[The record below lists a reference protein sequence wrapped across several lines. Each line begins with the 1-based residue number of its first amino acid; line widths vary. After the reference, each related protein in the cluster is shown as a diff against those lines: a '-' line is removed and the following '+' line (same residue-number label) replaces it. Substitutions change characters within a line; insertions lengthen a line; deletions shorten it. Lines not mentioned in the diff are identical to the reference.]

1 MRSQDETRMM
11 IFLRNP
17 NPLVLACLWKNM
29 AGAMQS
35 ERIVEA
41 DALQAVAAVARRHQL
56 GSNLL
61 LVCDD
66 ATWVAA
72 GQQLQTLLSSEF
84 QVMPHSL
91 GRHPTAKIDHVE
103 PIVISAQAHSIGSLV
118 AIGSGTVNDV
128 TKYAAHQ
135 LGCDYICVA
144 TAASMNGYS
153 SATASLQAGNVKHSY
168 VAKPPK
174 AVVAD
179 LAVIAAAPRRLA
191 RAGLGDTLCRS
202 TVAADRYLSHVVLG
216 TPFEREIFAKLRE
229 HEPWLLSN
237 IQLMKEGSMEYMR
250 YLMHALLDAGD
261 AMTEVQSSAVASQGE
276 HMIAHTLEMLYGNE
290 LSESL
295 HGEMIAVTASV
306 MAHLQHKMLLS
317 QPALR
322 SLSRDEQHFTRFF
335 GNAVGKELAARYRE
349 KVLPAERA
357 EAMNAAFQQQWPEIK
372 AELLSMIVPANGI
385 ERAYKEAGLATTPS
399 GIGLLDERFNSA
411 LTYAYMT
418 RERFT
423 FLDLAAMNAR
433 RA

>member
-1 MRSQDETRMM
+1 MRS
-11 IFLRNP
+11 
-17 NPLVLACLWKNM
+17 
-29 AGAMQS
+29 
-35 ERIVEA
+35 ERVVAA
-41 DALQAVAAVARRHQL
+41 DALEAVADVVKRHRL
-56 GSNLL
+56 GENLL

-72 GQQLQTLLSSEF
+72 GQQLQAMLSGEF

-91 GRHPTAKIDHVE
+91 GRQPTAKLEHVD
-103 PIVISAQAHSIGSLV
+103 PIVVSAKAHEIGSLV

-128 TKYAAHQ
+128 TKYAAHR

-153 SATASLQAGNVKHSY
+153 SATASLEEQHMKHSF
-168 VAKPPK
+168 VARPPK

-179 LAVIAAAPRRLA
+179 LRVIAAAPRRMA

-216 TPFEREIFAKLRE
+216 TPFERSIFDKLRV
-229 HEPWLLSN
+229 HETWLMAN
-237 IQLMKEGSMEYMR
+237 VQLLREASIEYMH

-261 AMTEVQSSAVASQGE
+261 AMTEVQSSVIASQGE

-290 LSESL
+290 LRESL
-295 HGEMIAVTASV
+295 HGETIAVTTTT
-306 MAHLQHKMLLS
+306 MAHLQHKLLLS
-317 QPALR
+317 QPVLR
-322 SLSRDEQHFTRFF
+322 HHPREEQAFTRFF
-335 GNAVGKELAARYRE
+335 GNSTGKTLARRYDS
-349 KVLPAERA
+349 KVLPAEQA
-357 EAMNAAFQQQWPEIK
+357 DAMNARFQDRWPEIK
-372 AELLSMIVPANGI
+372 AELLAMVVPANGI
-385 ERAYKEAGLATTPS
+385 ERTYKEAGLATTPQ
-399 GIGLLDERFNSA
+399 GIGLMPERYNSA
-411 LTYAYMT
+411 LSYAYMT